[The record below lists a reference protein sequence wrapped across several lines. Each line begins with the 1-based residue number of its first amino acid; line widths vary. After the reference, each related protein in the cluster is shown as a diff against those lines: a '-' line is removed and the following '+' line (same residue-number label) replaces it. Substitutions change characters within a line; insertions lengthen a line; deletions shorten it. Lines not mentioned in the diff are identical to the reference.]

1 MLFRDDAHV
10 AATIHDAELQKIIL
24 GMAEPKRMTGIA
36 TFTLGTAAYAAKNA
50 MLRIDDFKGKKLRIN
65 GTALERAKMS
75 RLGATGIAMPLS
87 EVMPALSQGTIDGTI
102 SGLSVFV
109 GFKMSNLVK
118 VITVTNDTFLVSLA
132 VVSQAWLD
140 KLPPDLRKLVVDT
153 GQAVQPKTQDW
164 EVEFSKQLEADW
176 KQLGGEVHT
185 LSADD
190 YARMKTA
197 LGDVGDEV
205 TKDQPAVHD
214 LLVKV
219 RAIAA
224 KH

>member
-1 MLFRDDAHV
+1 
-10 AATIHDAELQKIIL
+10 
-24 GMAEPKRMTGIA
+24 
-36 TFTLGTAAYAAKNA
+36 
-50 MLRIDDFKGKKLRIN
+50 
-65 GTALERAKMS
+65 
-75 RLGATGIAMPLS
+75 
-87 EVMPALSQGTIDGTI
+87 MPALSQGTIDGTI

-118 VITVTNDTFLVSLA
+118 VITVTNDTFLVSLT
-132 VVSQAWLD
+132 VVSQVWLD
-140 KLPPDLRKLVVDT
+140 KLPPDLRKIVVDT
-153 GQAVQPKTQDW
+153 GQAVQQKTQDW

-190 YARMKTA
+190 YAKMKTL

-205 TKDQPAVHD
+205 SKDQPAVHE

>member
-1 MLFRDDAHV
+1 
-10 AATIHDAELQKIIL
+10 
-24 GMAEPKRMTGIA
+24 
-36 TFTLGTAAYAAKNA
+36 
-50 MLRIDDFKGKKLRIN
+50 
-65 GTALERAKMS
+65 
-75 RLGATGIAMPLS
+75 MPLS

-109 GFKMSNLVK
+109 GFKMNNLVK

-140 KLPPDLRKLVVDT
+140 KLPPDLRKIVVDT
-153 GQAVQPKTQDW
+153 GQAVQQKTQDW
-164 EVEFSKQLEADW
+164 EVEFSRQLEADW

-190 YARMKTA
+190 YAKMKTL

-205 TKDQPAVHD
+205 TKDQPPVHD

-219 RAIAA
+219 REIAA